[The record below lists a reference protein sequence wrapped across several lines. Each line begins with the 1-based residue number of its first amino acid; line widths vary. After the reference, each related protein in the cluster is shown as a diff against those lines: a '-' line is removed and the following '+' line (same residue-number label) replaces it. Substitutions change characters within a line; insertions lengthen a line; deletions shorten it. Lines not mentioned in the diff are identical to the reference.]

1 MKEILEKYYG
11 IKEDNRKKLKDL
23 YIFHV
28 LQEKIKEH
36 EDLEF
41 NIGDE
46 ESLFYI
52 TKDLIENSNIRASVI
67 IDRLLDILECQ
78 DIELYELEDLD
89 VDELIELVSNEKNDF
104 KKCNESQEILT
115 EFDYKNCNC
124 VFVKDKDKFM
134 IICQNPND
142 PESNVIIYNSF
153 EQLLCSIIDIKL
165 K

>member
-52 TKDLIENSNIRASVI
+52 AKDLIENSNIRASVI

-89 VDELIELVSNEKNDF
+89 VDELTELVSNEKNDF
-104 KKCNESQEILT
+104 KKCNESQEILM